1 MATPASARAP
11 QDRDTPPLAVGASIF
26 IKGTITST
34 GDIYL
39 NGEVEGRVEA
49 TNSTVTV
56 GPNAKVLAN
65 LEARRVVIGGSVN
78 GNVKASEAIEL
89 QRTSS
94 LTGNLTTARI
104 KIEDGAFFKGT
115 VDVVKP

>member
-1 MATPASARAP
+1 MATPAPAHVP

-26 IKGTITST
+26 IKGTITSS

-65 LEARRVVIGGSVN
+65 LEARKVVVSGTVN
-78 GNVKASEAIEL
+78 GNIKASEAIEL
-89 QRTSS
+89 LRTST
-94 LTGNLTTARI
+94 LNGNITTARI
-104 KIEDGAFFKGT
+104 KIDDGAFIKGT
-115 VDVVKP
+115 VDVVKG